1 MIHFSV
7 ISGPSCCERRCKSHD
22 PNPLL
27 ERFVGIYFV
36 HAAQYLIHK
45 KQDVKKNIFCVF
57 CVVTGNKHLNYKPIV
72 YFIFVR

>member
-45 KQDVKKNIFCVF
+45 KQDVKKTF
-57 CVVTGNKHLNYKPIV
+57 
-72 YFIFVR
+72 FVRTA